1 MSDATSGS
9 AQPVLARFG
18 PATQDW
24 FRGAFARPT
33 DAQVGAWEAISHG
46 RHALVVAPTG
56 SGKTLSA
63 FLWAIDR
70 VFREK
75 GTAPAPTGRR
85 RRQPV
90 PRPTSGGP
98 PATSPTRILYISP
111 LKALGVDV
119 ERNLRSPLVGIGQ
132 SARRLGIAVPEV
144 SVGVRSGDTTSSD
157 RRKLVTAPPDI
168 LITTPESLYLMLT
181 SQAGETLRN
190 VHTVIVDEV
199 HAVAAT
205 KRGAHLAVSLE
216 RLDAMLEQ
224 PAQRIGLSATVRP
237 IDEVA
242 RFLGGS
248 APVEIVAPRATKAF
262 DMRVIVP
269 VDDMLNPPPP
279 PGTELRPD
287 DPVDEETGEV
297 IDEDWFADG
306 STDGDPRP
314 RPESTEATG
323 SVWPHVEE
331 AIVDRVVQ
339 HRSTI
344 VFCNSRRLAERLTGR
359 LNEIYSERLGLE
371 VAGSRPA
378 QGPPAAMMAQAGAT
392 AGAEPVLAKAHHGS
406 VSKEQRAQ
414 VEEEL
419 KSGIL
424 RCVVATSSL
433 ELGIDMGA
441 VDLVIQVEAPPSAA
455 SGLQRIGRAGHQVGE
470 VSRAAL
476 FPKHRGD
483 VLHTAI
489 VTERMLAGQI
499 EAIAIPQNPLDI
511 LAQQTVAASALGPV
525 DVEGWY
531 ETLKRSAPFRSL
543 PRSAYEA
550 TLDLLAGR
558 FPSDEFAE
566 LRPRLIWDRDH
577 GTLTGRPGSQR
588 IAVTSGGTIPDR
600 GLFGVFV
607 AGESRNARVGE
618 LDEEMVYESRVN
630 DVFTLGTTSWRIVEI
645 THDRVNVLPAFGQ
658 PGKVPFW
665 HGDGIGRPAEL
676 GEALGKFS
684 REVSTAAPEKA
695 EARLRDAGLDD
706 NAAGNLLAYLGEQRE
721 ATGTL
726 PTDRTLTV
734 ERGRDEVGDWR
745 VILHSPYGM
754 QVHSPW
760 ALAVNAR
767 IRERLGVE
775 GSAVASDDGIIA
787 RVPDAAAEPPGA
799 ELFVFDPDE
808 LEQIVTEEVG
818 GSALFASRFR
828 ECAARALLMPRRNPG
843 RRSPLWQQRQRSAQ
857 LLEVA
862 RRYPTFPII
871 LETLREVLQ
880 DVYDLPALL
889 RIVRGI
895 GERRIRLIETTTTQ
909 PSPFARDLLFGYVGA
924 FMYEG
929 DSPLAERRAAALSV
943 DPALLSELLGK
954 VEMRELLDPDVI
966 AQFEREVQRLDPER
980 RARGLEG
987 VADLLRILGPLDA
1000 DEVSERLQPLADR
1013 TERSVAEHV
1022 EGHEGG
1028 ASTESGTGGAGAGT
1042 PAAAALLTALVE
1054 ARRAIQVT
1062 IAGHQRFA
1070 AVEDAGRLR
1079 DALGTALPV
1088 GIPTAF
1094 VEPVADPLGDMV
1106 ARYAR
1111 THGPFR
1117 ADAVAERLGV
1127 GVAVARHTLQRLE
1140 SQGRVASGFFLPP
1153 PSSGTSAADSGS
1165 ATAADEGEWCDS
1177 EVLRRLRMRSL
1188 AAIRGSVE
1196 PVSQDAYGR
1205 FLPVWQ
1211 HVTRPLEGIDG
1222 VVAVVEQLAGVPVP
1236 ASAWESLVLPS
1247 RVSDYAPAM
1256 LDELTATGE
1265 VVWSGH
1271 GSLPGRDGWIA
1282 LHPADTVALTLAP
1295 PDDALREAQEPASG
1309 SLDAQLLA
1317 ALASG
1322 GAYFAS
1328 QLRQA
1333 TGAENEQSVIEA
1345 LWNLTWSGR
1354 VTNDTFA
1361 PVRTL
1366 IGGGAQTH
1374 RVARKTPRARLYRGA
1389 AVRTV
1394 AASVPPRP
1402 PAIGGRWSLLP
1413 EPEPDAAVRAT
1424 AAASLLLDRY
1434 GVVTRG
1440 AVQSEGLP
1448 GGFAQAYRVLA
1459 GFEEAGHCRR
1469 GYVIE
1474 KLGAAQFAASATVD
1488 RLREFAGLPDPP
1500 PLRAVTLAATD
1511 PANPYGAALA
1521 WPAIEGVGHRPGRKA
1536 GGLVVLVDGRLALYL
1551 ERGGKSA
1558 LAFTGEEAVLAAAA
1572 LDLATTAR
1580 TRHLDTL
1587 TIEQVNGA
1595 FIYGTGVGRA
1605 LRDAGFVESPRGLT
1619 LRRVTAGDE
1628 LRALRQA
1635 PGAQTSGTT
1644 RG

>member
-1 MSDATSGS
+1 MAD
-9 AQPVLARFG
+9 VLERFG

-24 FRGAFARPT
+24 FRGAFEGAT
-33 DAQVGAWEAISHG
+33 NAQLGAWDAISAG
-46 RHALVVAPTG
+46 KHALVVAPTG

-75 GTAPAPTGRR
+75 KLPEPAAVAASKRKRGTPAST
-85 RRQPV
+85 
-90 PRPTSGGP
+90 
-98 PATSPTRILYISP
+98 TRILYISP

-119 ERNLRSPLVGIGQ
+119 ERNLRSPLIGIAQ
-132 SARRLGIAVPEV
+132 SARRLGVALPEV
-144 SVGVRSGDTTSSD
+144 TVGVRSGDTTSSD
-157 RRKLVTAPPDI
+157 RRKLVSAPPDI

-181 SQAGETLRN
+181 SQAGETLRD
-190 VHTVIVDEV
+190 VHTVIIDEV

-216 RLDAMLEQ
+216 RLDELRATLEPTSK

-242 RFLGGS
+242 RFLGG
-248 APVEIVAPRATKAF
+248 ALPVEIVAPRATKAF
-262 DMRVIVP
+262 DMHVVVP
-269 VDDMLNPPPP
+269 IDDMMNPPAAPSAYASAPTATPP
-279 PGTELRPD
+279 TPATP
-287 DPVDEETGEV
+287 DEEPA

-306 STDGDPRP
+306 SRGPHSDS
-314 RPESTEATG
+314 STEITG

-331 AIVDRVVQ
+331 AIVDRIVQ

-359 LNEIYSERLGLE
+359 LNEIYSERLGAE
-371 VAGSRPA
+371 PA
-378 QGPPAAMMAQAGAT
+378 QLKAPPAAMMAQAGAT
-392 AGAEPVLAKAHHGS
+392 SGADPVLAKAHHGS

-414 VEEEL
+414 VEDEL
-419 KSGIL
+419 KSGTL

-499 EAIAIPQNPLDI
+499 EAIKVPQNPLDI
-511 LAQQTVAASALGPV
+511 LAQQTVAASALGAI
-525 DVEGWY
+525 DVERWF

-566 LRPRLIWDRDH
+566 LRPRLIWDRDA

-600 GLFGVFV
+600 GLFGVFI
-607 AGESRNARVGE
+607 AGESQNARVGE

-645 THDRVNVLPAFGQ
+645 THDRVNVTPAFGQ

-665 HGDGIGRPAEL
+665 HGDGLGRPAEL

-684 REVSTAAPEKA
+684 RELSAAQPEQA
-695 EARLRDAGLDD
+695 EQRLRAAGLDD
-706 NAAGNLLAYLGEQRE
+706 YARDNLLAYLTEQRE

-726 PTDRTLTV
+726 PTDRQLTV

-754 QVHSPW
+754 KVHAPW

-787 RVPDAAAEPPGA
+787 RIPDAAAEPPGA
-799 ELFVFDPDE
+799 DLFIFGADE
-808 LEQIVTEEVG
+808 LDQIVTEEVG

-828 ECAARALLMPRRNPG
+828 ECAARALLMPRLNPG
-843 RRSPLWQQRQRSAQ
+843 KRSPLWQQRQRSAQ

-862 RRYPTFPII
+862 RRHPTFPII

-880 DVYDLPALL
+880 DVYDVPALL
-889 RIVRGI
+889 RVSRSIAD
-895 GERRIRLIETTTTQ
+895 RRIRLVETAPAQ

-929 DSPLAERRAAALSV
+929 DSPLAERRAAALAV

-954 VEMRELLDPDVI
+954 IEMRELLDPEVI
-966 AQFEREVQRLDPER
+966 AQFEREAQRLDADR
-980 RARGLEG
+980 RAKGVEG
-987 VADLLRILGPLDA
+987 VADLLRVLGPLDA
-1000 DEVSERLQPLADR
+1000 AEVAARLQAADDPTIAADAPTATSHLA
-1013 TERSVAEHV
+1013 
-1022 EGHEGG
+1022 
-1028 ASTESGTGGAGAGT
+1028 
-1042 PAAAALLTALVE
+1042 ALVE
-1054 ARRAIQVT
+1054 ARRAIEVT
-1062 IAGHQRFA
+1062 IAGVRRVA
-1070 AVEDAGRLR
+1070 AIEDAGRLR
-1079 DALGTALPV
+1079 DAVGVALPV
-1088 GIPTAF
+1088 GIPNAF
-1094 VEPVADPLGDMV
+1094 LEPLADPLGDLV
-1106 ARYAR
+1106 ARFSR
-1111 THGPFR
+1111 THAPFTS
-1117 ADAVAERLGV
+1117 DAVAQRFGI
-1127 GVAVARHTLQRLE
+1127 GIAVARLTLQRLD
-1140 SQGRVASGFFLPP
+1140 SQGRVTSGYFLPE
-1153 PSSGTSAADSGS
+1153 GTGARGEDL
-1165 ATAADEGEWCDS
+1165 EWCDT

-1196 PVSQDAYGR
+1196 PVPQDAFAR

-1211 HVTRPLEGIDG
+1211 HVARPLEGIDG
-1222 VVAVVEQLAGVPVP
+1222 VATVIDQLAGVPIP
-1236 ASAWESLVLPS
+1236 ASAWESLILPA
-1247 RVSDYAPAM
+1247 RVSDYSPSM
-1256 LDELTATGE
+1256 LDELSSTGE
-1265 VVWSGH
+1265 IVWSGH
-1271 GSLPGRDGWIA
+1271 GSLAGRDGWIA
-1282 LHPADTVALTLAP
+1282 LHPADTVSLSLPIAEDEVAP
-1295 PDDALREAQEPASG
+1295 G

-1317 ALASG
+1317 TLDGG
-1322 GAYFAS
+1322 GAYFAA
-1328 QLRQA
+1328 QLRA
-1333 TGAENEQSVIEA
+1333 LTGAENEQSLVEA
-1345 LWNLTWSGR
+1345 LWRLTWSGR

-1366 IGGGAQTH
+1366 VSGGSQAH
-1374 RVARKTPRARLYRGA
+1374 RVARKAPRARMYRGA
-1389 AVRTV
+1389 AARTV
-1394 AASVPPRP
+1394 ASSVPARSPSV
-1402 PAIGGRWSLLP
+1402 GGRWSLLP
-1413 EPEPDAAVRAT
+1413 PAETDPTLRAT

-1440 AVQSEGLP
+1440 SVQAEGVP
-1448 GGFAQAYRVLA
+1448 GGFAQTYRVLA
-1459 GFEEAGHCRR
+1459 GFEDAGHCRR
-1469 GYVIE
+1469 GYVVE

-1488 RLREFAGLPDPP
+1488 RLREFASVPDTP

-1511 PANPYGAALA
+1511 PANPYGAALG
-1521 WPAIEGVGHRPGRKA
+1521 WPALEGVAHRPGRKA
-1536 GGLVVLVDGRLALYL
+1536 GALVVLVDGELTLYL

-1558 LAFTGEEAVLAAAA
+1558 LAFVDDDARLAAAA
-1572 LDLATTAR
+1572 SGLAETSK
-1580 TRHLDTL
+1580 RHRLDTL
-1587 TIEQVNGA
+1587 TIEQVNGV
-1595 FIYGTGVGRA
+1595 FVYTTPVGRA
-1605 LRDAGFVESPRGLT
+1605 LRAAGFVESPKGLT
-1619 LRRVTAGDE
+1619 LRKASA
-1628 LRALRQA
+1628 RA
-1635 PGAQTSGTT
+1635 
-1644 RG
+1644 